1 MRWVKKLGWVNAAVI
16 CGLVLLSG
24 CWLYKFNASSI
35 DANAHTVNV
44 NLFSSKAPLA
54 PPTLAQKLTEVL
66 RNQITSQTRLT
77 QENSDSADYVFTGSI
92 SGYDISNAAVTN
104 VEQASSLRLTITV
117 SIDFRSRTN
126 PKSNFST
133 SFSRSQDFAANVSI
147 TSIQDQLITKINS
160 DLSDDIFNR
169 AFANW

>member
-1 MRWVKKLGWVNAAVI
+1 MQWSNKFRWINALALCV
-16 CGLVLLSG
+16 LVLLSG

-44 NLFSSKAPLA
+44 NLFASKAPLA

-77 QENSDSADYVFTGSI
+77 QENSDSADYVFTGDI

-117 SIDFRSRTN
+117 SVEFRSRTN
-126 PKSNFST
+126 PKNNFST
-133 SFSRSQDFAANVSI
+133 SFSRSEDFAANISI
-147 TSIQDQLITKINS
+147 TTIQDQLITKINS